1 MNQLNIR
8 NASKELRVLRHQKT
22 YKPPFEVM
30 GTYRLIDDGERPEAT
45 VMLKAGDQEM
55 HQADIGVGP
64 VDALANVLKKSLGR
78 LFPFLL
84 DVKLLDFEVRLIQG
98 AIGTSAQVE
107 VSIIFS
113 DGEEAWSVSSSS
125 DNINL
130 ASFQALLDGYE
141 FAVHLRTSSKGKDQ
155 GVKNRPK
162 TTGTKSVVKTKTKP
176 KPKT

>member
-1 MNQLNIR
+1 MSELNIR
-8 NASKELRVLRHQKT
+8 NASKELNILRSLKK

-84 DVKLLDFEVRLIQG
+84 EVRLVDFEVRMIPG
-98 AIGTSAQVE
+98 TIGTSARVE
-107 VSIIFS
+107 VTVAFT
-113 DGEEAWSVSSSS
+113 DGELVWSVTSSS

-141 FAVHLRTSSKGKDQ
+141 FAVHLKRLHRRKRRSPSRSPGPGK
-155 GVKNRPK
+155 KRRY
-162 TTGTKSVVKTKTKP
+162 
-176 KPKT
+176 

>member
-8 NASKELRVLRHQKT
+8 NASRELNILRSLKK
-22 YKPPFEVM
+22 YKPPFEVI

-84 DVKLLDFEVRLIQG
+84 EVRLVDFEVRMIPG
-98 AIGTSAQVE
+98 TIGTSARVE
-107 VSIIFS
+107 VNITFT
-113 DGEEAWSVSSSS
+113 DGDLAWKVTSSS

-141 FAVHLRTSSKGKDQ
+141 FAVHLRDKEK
-155 GVKNRPK
+155 
-162 TTGTKSVVKTKTKP
+162 TKSKTKSKS
-176 KPKT
+176 

>member
-8 NASKELRVLRHQKT
+8 NASKELNVLRYLKT

-30 GTYRLIDDGERPEAT
+30 GTYRLIDDGKQPEAT

-84 DVKLLDFEVRLIQG
+84 DVRLLDFEVRLIHG
-98 AIGTSAQVE
+98 AVGTSAQVE
-107 VSIIFS
+107 VSIVFS
-113 DGEEAWSVSSSS
+113 DGKEAWLVSSAS

-130 ASFQALLDGYE
+130 ASFLALLDGYE
-141 FAVHLRTSSKGKDQ
+141 FAVWLRENGKGK
-155 GVKNRPK
+155 PK
-162 TTGTKSVVKTKTKP
+162 SQAKKKSKTQV
-176 KPKT
+176 

>member
-1 MNQLNIR
+1 MKDLEIKDASMELNI
-8 NASKELRVLRHQKT
+8 LRSLKK

-84 DVKLLDFEVRLIQG
+84 EVRLVDFEVRMIPG
-98 AIGTSAQVE
+98 TIGTSARVE
-107 VSIIFS
+107 VNITFT
-113 DGEEAWSVSSSS
+113 DGELVWRVTSSS

-141 FAVHLRTSSKGKDQ
+141 FAIHLRASA
-155 GVKNRPK
+155 KNK
-162 TTGTKSVVKTKTKP
+162 EQSTKTKTQTKP
-176 KPKT
+176 KSKAKTKK

>member
-1 MNQLNIR
+1 MSELNIR
-8 NASKELRVLRHQKT
+8 NASKELNILRSLKK

-84 DVKLLDFEVRLIQG
+84 EVRLVDFEVRMMGPLGLLPGSRSQSLSPMVNLCG
-98 AIGTSAQVE
+98 VLPPPPTTSTSPLSRHSWMDTSLL
-107 VSIIFS
+107 SI
-113 DGEEAWSVSSSS
+113 
-125 DNINL
+125 
-130 ASFQALLDGYE
+130 
-141 FAVHLRTSSKGKDQ
+141 
-155 GVKNRPK
+155 
-162 TTGTKSVVKTKTKP
+162 
-176 KPKT
+176 